1 MKAGACRFRTEP
13 TMSSSDHAAL
23 TDRSG
28 RSISYLRLSVTDRC
42 DFRCSYCMPV
52 SARFMP
58 REQLMTLEENLE
70 LVRVFVGMGVRKV
83 RLTGGEPLVRKG
95 LTSLV
100 RDIAALP
107 QAPDVVLTTNGSQL
121 GSHAQDLKAA
131 GLSRINVSLDS
142 LDSGNFRRITHSG
155 RLEQVLDGLFAAKW
169 AGFER
174 IKLNVVAM
182 RGVNDHEIVPL
193 VEFAVRHG
201 FNISFVEEMPFGDGA
216 RDRQHSFMSSAE
228 VRSNI
233 EAAFPVVPTTETTGG
248 PARYY
253 RVPGTETR
261 VGFISPHSH
270 NFCDTCNRLRVAA
283 NGELYTCLASNSTV
297 PLLPL
302 LRAASVDPTHVRDA
316 ILRAIGN
323 KPSGH
328 DFASQHAYQTV
339 RFMSRT
345 GG

>member
-1 MKAGACRFRTEP
+1 MNQLEKTPLA
-13 TMSSSDHAAL
+13 
-23 TDRSG
+23 DRSG

-42 DFRCSYCMPV
+42 DFRCTYCMPT

-100 RDIAALP
+100 RNIAALP
-107 QAPDVVLTTNGSQL
+107 EAPDVVLTTNGSQL
-121 GSHAQDLKAA
+121 EKHAQVLKAA

-142 LDSGNFRRITHSG
+142 LDSDNFRKITHG
-155 RLEQVLDGLFAAKW
+155 GKLEQVLDGLFAAQQ

-182 RGVNDHEIVPL
+182 RGVNDHELVPL
-193 VEFAVRHG
+193 VEFAIRHG
-201 FNISFVEEMPFGDGA
+201 FNISFVEEMPFGDAG
-216 RDRQHSFMSSAE
+216 RNRQNSFMSSDE
-228 VRSNI
+228 VKKSVQ
-233 EAAFPVVPTTETTGG
+233 AAFQLVPTTETTGG

-261 VGFISPHSH
+261 IGFISPHSH
-270 NFCDTCNRLRVAA
+270 NFCNSCNRLRVAA
-283 NGELYTCLASNSTV
+283 TGELYTCLASNTTV

-302 LRAASVDPTHVRDA
+302 LRSGDFDPAQVREA
-316 ILRAIGN
+316 ILRAIDN
-323 KPSGH
+323 KPTGH
-328 DFASQHAYQTV
+328 DFGNKLAYQTV
-339 RFMSRT
+339 RFMSKT

>member
-1 MKAGACRFRTEP
+1 MHQIDEAP
-13 TMSSSDHAAL
+13 L

-100 RDIAALP
+100 RNIASLP
-107 QAPDVVLTTNGSQL
+107 ESPDVVLTTNGSQL
-121 GSHAQDLKAA
+121 ARHAADLKAA
-131 GLSRINVSLDS
+131 GLARINLSLDS
-142 LDSGNFRRITHSG
+142 LDRDNFRRITHHG
-155 RLEQVLDGLFAAKW
+155 KLDQVLDGLFAAKR

-174 IKLNVVAM
+174 IKLNVVPM
-182 RGVNDHEIVPL
+182 RGVNDHEVVPL
-193 VEFAVRHG
+193 VEFAIRHG
-201 FNISFVEEMPFGDGA
+201 FNISFVEEMPFGDAA
-216 RDRQHSFMSSAE
+216 RNRQRSFTSSDA
-228 VRSNI
+228 VRQTI
-233 EAAFPVVPTTETTGG
+233 EEAFTLVPTTETTGG

-253 RVPGTETR
+253 RIPETETR

-283 NGELYTCLASNSTV
+283 NGELYTCLASNSTE

-302 LRAASVDPTHVRDA
+302 LRASADNGALVREA
-316 ILRAIGN
+316 ILRAIGA
-323 KPSGH
+323 KPAGH
-328 DFASQHAYQTV
+328 DFSNNHAYQAV

>member
-1 MKAGACRFRTEP
+1 MIR
-13 TMSSSDHAAL
+13 SDETAL
-23 TDRSG
+23 TDSSG
-28 RSISYLRLSVTDRC
+28 RAISYLRLSVTDRC

-83 RLTGGEPLVRKG
+83 RLTGGEPLVRRG
-95 LTSLV
+95 LPSLV
-100 RDIAALP
+100 SNIAGLP
-107 QAPDVVLTTNGSQL
+107 EAPDVVLTTNGSQL
-121 GSHAQDLKAA
+121 DKHAQELKAA

-142 LDSGNFRRITHSG
+142 LDGDNFRRITHSG
-155 RLEQVLDGLFAAKW
+155 KLEQVLDGIFAAKW

-193 VEFAVRHG
+193 VEFAIRHG
-201 FNISFVEEMPFGDGA
+201 FNISFVEEMPFGDS
-216 RDRQHSFMSSAE
+216 DRNRQYSFMSSAE
-228 VRSNI
+228 VRQCVGD
-233 EAAFPVVPTTETTGG
+233 AFALVPTTETTGG

-253 RVPGTETR
+253 RVTGTETR

-283 NGELYTCLASNSTV
+283 TGDLYTCLASNGTV
-297 PLLPL
+297 SLLPL
-302 LRAASVDPTHVRDA
+302 LRASSFDPAQVREA
-316 ILRAIGN
+316 ILRAIAN
-323 KPSGH
+323 KPTGH
-328 DFASQHAYQTV
+328 DFANKPAYQAV

>member
-1 MKAGACRFRTEP
+1 MHRSKKAG
-13 TMSSSDHAAL
+13 L

-42 DFRCSYCMPV
+42 DFRCSYCMPAA
-52 SARFMP
+52 ARFTP
-58 REQLMTLEENLE
+58 HEQLMTLEENLE
-70 LVRVFVGMGVRKV
+70 LVRTFVDMGVRKV

-100 RDIAALP
+100 RNIALLP

-121 GSHAQDLKAA
+121 AKHAQDLKAA
-131 GLSRINVSLDS
+131 GLSRINLPLDS
-142 LDSGNFRRITHSG
+142 LDRDNFRRITHYG
-155 RLEQVLDGLFAAKW
+155 RLDQVLDGLFAAQW

-182 RGVNDHEIVPL
+182 RSVNDHEIVPL
-193 VEFAVRHG
+193 VEFAIRYRL
-201 FNISFVEEMPFGDGA
+201 NISFVEEMPFGDA
-216 RDRQHSFMSSAE
+216 TRNRQHSFMSSTE
-228 VRSNI
+228 VRHNI
-233 EAAFPVVPTTETTGG
+233 EAAFMLVPTTETTGG
-248 PARYY
+248 PALYY
-253 RVPGTETR
+253 RVPGTETC
-261 VGFISPHSH
+261 VGFISPYSH

-283 NGELYTCLASNSTV
+283 TGDLYTCLAGNNTL

-302 LRAASVDPTHVRDA
+302 LRAEVYEPERLRKA
-316 ILRAIGN
+316 IVRAIAE
-323 KPSGH
+323 KPTGH
-328 DFASQHAYQTV
+328 DFGNNPAYQSV

>member
-1 MKAGACRFRTEP
+1 MNRIDET
-13 TMSSSDHAAL
+13 AL

-83 RLTGGEPLVRKG
+83 RLTGGEPLVRKD
-95 LTSLV
+95 LASLV
-100 RDIAALP
+100 RNIASLP
-107 QAPDVVLTTNGSQL
+107 ESPDVVLTTNGSQL
-121 GSHAQDLKAA
+121 ARHAQDLKAA
-131 GLSRINVSLDS
+131 GLTRINLSLDS
-142 LDSGNFRRITHSG
+142 LDSASFRRITHTG
-155 RLEQVLDGLFAAKW
+155 KLDQVLDGLFAAKW
-169 AGFER
+169 AGFDR
-174 IKLNVVAM
+174 IKLNVVPM

-193 VEFAVRHG
+193 VEFAIRHG
-201 FNISFVEEMPFGDGA
+201 FNISFVEEMPFGDAA
-216 RDRQHSFMSSAE
+216 RNRQNSFMSSAM
-228 VRSNI
+228 VRQSLE
-233 EAAFPVVPTTETTGG
+233 EAFTLVSTTETTGG
-248 PARYY
+248 PARYF

-283 NGELYTCLASNSTV
+283 NGELYTCLASNSTM

-302 LRAASVDPTHVRDA
+302 LRTAAYDPARVKDA
-316 ILRAIGN
+316 IVDAIGS
-323 KPSGH
+323 KPTGH
-328 DFASQHAYQTV
+328 DFGNQSAYQTV